1 MNYKIE
7 IGFIVFLALLIL
19 AVLMAAMRYLGGG
32 I

>member
-7 IGFIVFLALLIL
+7 IGMIIFLALLVL

-32 I
+32 M